1 MRVPAVRPSRR
12 DAENDSLLIREWRP
26 LAVYVALAVGFD
38 LAAWRI
44 RGLLQGVLL
53 VPATLVT
60 AAAAWSLLIYGLF
73 DWAAVAA
80 RHRVVGAL
88 GLGTVLGSGLW
99 LAWWV
104 MSGDVALASMAG
116 LGGGAITTA
125 AFLTARRQS

>member
-1 MRVPAVRPSRR
+1 MA
-12 DAENDSLLIREWRP
+12 I
-26 LAVYVALAVGFD
+26 YVVLAVGFD

-53 VPATLVT
+53 VPATLFT

-73 DWAAVAA
+73 DWADVAA

-88 GLGTVLGSGLW
+88 GLGAVLGSGLW

-125 AFLTARRQS
+125 AFLTARR